1 MRYWKSPED
10 AHKPEEIE
18 NFIQAFKENLA
29 YEKTESCFNRFS
41 SQNIGLDEKNIYIY
55 FPYDIS
61 LDGYFILCVPREP
74 DVVMD
79 EQASAEESDEA
90 EKKIKEVTYTYEELF
105 GR

>member
-29 YEKTESCFNRFS
+29 YEKTESGFNCFS